1 MQAHANDLRAE
12 IANDAE
18 TWDFD
23 DADGFVQQF
32 VDDWAVLS
40 LDGPTRALLRYAE
53 KLTAEPTSMTEA
65 DISALRSAGLSDVA
79 IHDATQVIA
88 YFNYINRVADALGVE
103 VESDTPRWGSDRPNG
118 PS

>member
-12 IANDAE
+12 IADDPQ
-18 TWDFD
+18 TWDYA
-23 DADGFVQQF
+23 DADGFVHQF

-53 KLTAEPTSMTEA
+53 KLTAEPASMTEA
-65 DISALRSAGLSDVA
+65 NLAELRSVGLSDEA
-79 IHDATQVIA
+79 IHDATQVVA

-103 VESDTPRWGSDRPNG
+103 VESDTPRWGKDRPSG